1 MNWNRALYFVLA
13 LTILGQ
19 MTIGL
24 SYLVG
29 QGMWLVANLITVWR
43 DFALDRPRA
52 DKVKD
57 VCMLCLTIGLIAI
70 YLF

>member
-29 QGMWLVANLITVWR
+29 QGTWLVANLITVWR
-43 DFALDRPRA
+43 DCALDRPRA

>member
-43 DFALDRPRA
+43 DVALDRPRA

-57 VCMLCLTIGLIAI
+57 VCMLCLTIGLVTI

>member
-1 MNWNRALYFVLA
+1 MDWNRALYFVLT

>member
-57 VCMLCLTIGLIAI
+57 VCMLCLTIGLVAI

>member
-1 MNWNRALYFVLA
+1 MNWDRALYFVLA

-29 QGMWLVANLITVWR
+29 QGMWLVANLITVGR
-43 DFALDRPRA
+43 DFALNRPRA

-57 VCMLCLTIGLIAI
+57 ICMLTLTIGLIAI
-70 YLF
+70 FLF

>member
-24 SYLVG
+24 SYLAG

-43 DFALDRPRA
+43 DVALDRPRA

-57 VCMLCLTIGLIAI
+57 VCMLCLTIGLVAI

>member
-1 MNWNRALYFVLA
+1 MNWDRALYFVLA

-24 SYLVG
+24 SYLMG
-29 QGMWLVANLITVWR
+29 QGMWLVANLITVRR

-57 VCMLCLTIGLIAI
+57 ICMLSLTLGLIAI